1 MVREFSDVCRRH
13 GIVMGF
19 YVSPCVRN
27 HPCYGKAECPVRHLQ
42 PEAVVF
48 SDIGPD
54 HRWVGNEKG
63 LADSDASTC
72 YTPCVPESE
81 TEPVSGYTCYR
92 ERKTGTY

>member
-1 MVREFSDVCRRH
+1 MSLRVFV
-13 GIVMGF
+13 IIPVTAK
-19 YVSPCVRN
+19 RN
-27 HPCYGKAECPVRHLQ
+27 VQSSIFQ

-81 TEPVSGYTCYR
+81 TEPVPGYTCYR

>member
-1 MVREFSDVCRRH
+1 MVREFSDACRRH

-72 YTPCVPESE
+72 YRSE
-81 TEPVSGYTCYR
+81 
-92 ERKTGTY
+92 ERR